1 MSKCKHTRWLRLSRN
16 NQDLDLEVS
25 DRPQRLLDNLK
36 APDTQ
41 YPSLIAVVGNQSKLR
56 WLNHVG
62 INVAGPRG
70 VRGHGEIHIHA
81 VPSSARKNHP
91 VVIFDGDVPSHNR
104 FARPCRPQTCHEAS
118 VQVFPRSTH
127 GNVKEK
133 ADDLYRRLLL
143 PFLDVICFFA
153 ADLGGL
159 EQVAYRLALWVE
171 KKPLPTVNLRPY
183 LVIVID
189 EGIER
194 DAMAAFDDRM
204 RAETGIDL
212 QCHFR
217 DLHIVSLSKSE
228 NVGQKSSRGGR
239 RNSRQNS
246 QWKRLHS
253 KLVKLLSLSRQA
265 RVDTGY
271 LFSARHLAGLL
282 RHAAKLTS
290 EISHEPFDWVRMSR
304 FKREP
309 AQDLNVHLTNF
320 LTHFK
325 STDSLTQFGLPVIAS
340 SFLLDHYAPG
350 MHPFPPR
357 HVITSLYKSSC
368 MSVHQI
374 TVQQSPGDVLL
385 PSTFAE
391 LLEEELVSLFQ
402 RYIHSG
408 SSKLLHQQVLAGFHQ
423 QWAAIHSD
431 ATCFCCL
438 RRRPQ
443 FGLPCKHAVCENCVK
458 VFGRVDEN
466 DPWLFHVDACFL
478 CQTET
483 PGITIRVKPDTAG
496 IRVLSIDGGGTR
508 GRVPLE
514 FIHILQERIGLPC
527 PVQRNFDVVYGTS
540 SGAIIACA
548 LFINGWSIED
558 CIASFESLSRLAF
571 TPRWSCWIP
580 LLSKIYDF
588 ILSIL
593 ADSRYPARN
602 LEKALQ
608 EVFGLTRTMIEYS
621 NASEM
626 GTMIGVP
633 VTTIRDAALCVF
645 TNYNG
650 VGNRETN
657 NDYHVLQNSARV
669 LLWEVLRC
677 ATAAPYYF
685 RPRHILGLGTFQ
697 DGGLLFNNPV
707 TIAMQEA
714 AALFPATPKPSLVV
728 SLGTGSARKGRPDTS
743 TSRCFWRDSFPL
755 RVFRAFWQ
763 SGSSSRAWTQL
774 LSHQEMGNKG
784 EFFRFDIEF
793 DGPEPALDDVLVMEE
808 IRDEARDAM
817 LDSPTLDRLVLRTR
831 AELFFFEL
839 DPERP
844 YQLIGGVYECVGRIS
859 CRLRARTPEFEA
871 FMAQLN
877 ASSAKFLISDRV
889 LPTDFQDRFTRLR
902 DGNFSKVIKF
912 QTPSRQDPITISLRE
927 KDTAYPISGAPF
939 SLQWLIDA
947 QQLEARFGQQD
958 HRKRKWPICK
968 VEQEARRKK
977 ARRR

>member
-70 VRGHGEIHIHA
+70 VRGHGEIQ
-81 VPSSARKNHP
+81 SC

-118 VQVFPRSTH
+118 VQ
-127 GNVKEK
+127 

-153 ADLGGL
+153 TDLGGV
-159 EQVAYRLALWVE
+159 EQ
-171 KKPLPTVNLRPY
+171 KPLPAVDLRPY

-194 DAMAAFDDRM
+194 DAMAAFDDRI

-212 QCHFR
+212 HCHFR

-246 QWKRLHS
+246 QWKRLQS

-290 EISHEPFDWVRMSR
+290 ELSHEPFDWVRI
-304 FKREP
+304 EC
-309 AQDLNVHLTNF
+309 ALDQF
-320 LTHFK
+320 LAHFE
-325 STDSLTQFGLPVIAS
+325 SFASLTQFGLPVIAS
-340 SFLLDHYAPG
+340 SFLLDHYVPG
-350 MHPFPPR
+350 MHR
-357 HVITSLYKSSC
+357 
-368 MSVHQI
+368 
-374 TVQQSPGDVLL
+374 
-385 PSTFAE
+385 
-391 LLEEELVSLFQ
+391 
-402 RYIHSG
+402 
-408 SSKLLHQQVLAGFHQ
+408 LAGFHQ
-423 QWAAIHSD
+423 QWTAIHSD

-466 DPWLFHVDACFL
+466 DPW
-478 CQTET
+478 
-483 PGITIRVKPDTAG
+483 VKPDTAG

-514 FIHILQERIGLPC
+514 FIHILQERIGLPY

-633 VTTIRDAALCVF
+633 VTTIRDAAPCVF

-657 NDYHVLQNSARV
+657 NV
-669 LLWEVLRC
+669 
-677 ATAAPYYF
+677 YF

-774 LSHQEMGNKG
+774 LSHQEMGDKG

-793 DGPEPALDDVLVMEE
+793 DGPEPPLDDVLVMKE
-808 IRDEARDAM
+808 IRDEARDTM
-817 LDSPTLDRLVLRTR
+817 LDSPTLDCLVLRTR

-844 YQLIGGVYECVGRIS
+844 YQFIGGAYES
-859 CRLRARTPEFEA
+859 RTPEFEA

-877 ASSAKFLISDRV
+877 ASSAEFL
-889 LPTDFQDRFTRLR
+889 DRFTRLR

-912 QTPSRQDPITISLRE
+912 QTPSRQEPIAISLRE

-958 HRKRKWPICK
+958 HRKRKWPICE
-968 VEQEARRKK
+968 VEQEVVRKK